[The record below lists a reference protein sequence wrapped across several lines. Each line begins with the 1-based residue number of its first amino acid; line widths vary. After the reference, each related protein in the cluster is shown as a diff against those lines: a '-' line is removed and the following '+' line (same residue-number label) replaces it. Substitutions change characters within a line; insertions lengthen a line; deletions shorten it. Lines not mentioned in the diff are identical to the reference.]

1 MVLLDDPEF
10 DIGTPQLSEAAL
22 EQIFSKTAIQ
32 VFGLSP
38 DSKQ

>member
-22 EQIFSKTAIQ
+22 EQRPHDFN
-32 VFGLSP
+32 
-38 DSKQ
+38 